1 MIGPA
6 LCSLLPPEVAVV
18 TGPVA
23 GLAGP
28 LFPQEQAA
36 IARALPKRVAE
47 FTAGRIAAR
56 RALAQAGV
64 MAGALERGP
73 GGIVLWPDGAT
84 GSISHGG
91 GMVAAVAV
99 AQAGAAADVAT
110 LGVDLEPLSDRA
122 EGLADT
128 IATPEE
134 ADRARSWEGGLL
146 RVFSAKEAAFKA
158 LYPRVGAYFGFH
170 ALEVTLSDGGFAARL
185 ARPLGA
191 VAEGTTVAGGQAV
204 AQGFVVSAVV
214 LRGEMWRE

>member
-1 MIGPA
+1 MIEPA
-6 LCSLLPPEVAVV
+6 LRGLLPPEVAVV

-23 GLAGP
+23 GFSGP

-64 MAGALERGP
+64 TACALERGP
-73 GGIVLWPDGAT
+73 GGAVVWPEGTA

-91 GMVAAVAV
+91 GMVAAIAV
-99 AQAGAAADVAT
+99 AQAGSAADVVT
-110 LGVDLEPLSDRA
+110 LGLDLEPLSDRA
-122 EGLADT
+122 EGLAET
-128 IATPEE
+128 IATPDE
-134 ADRARSWEGGLL
+134 ADRARLWEGGLL

-170 ALEVTLSDGGFAARL
+170 ALEVTLSDHAFVARL

-191 VAEGTTVAGGQAV
+191 FAEGTTVVGGQAV
-204 AQGFVVSAVV
+204 AQGFVVSGVV